1 LLEGESHDI
10 YADFEVP
17 ERLQESYN
25 PALILDSTTI
35 DPRIIIDFATAPSES
50 NKPTK
55 QTKQQPEP
63 TAPSQKPSF
72 MEYYYSL
79 KPREPQLVKR
89 LYTESARKAGI
100 A

>member
-55 QTKQQPEP
+55 
-63 TAPSQKPSF
+63 
-72 MEYYYSL
+72 
-79 KPREPQLVKR
+79 
-89 LYTESARKAGI
+89 
-100 A
+100 